1 MTSVK
6 SVLHR
11 HLMSDSPPALG
22 GGGVRTRNNARQAL
36 ANDLVAVSHRNRM
49 YFAICFAAV
58 LVVLAGAG
66 LITVRYLDSPSTIR
80 TIFGVL
86 GISITAL
93 TVQLTSLWKQK
104 VSADLLVVL
113 ARNVDES
120 QLKGLLDTLVS
131 RL

>member
-1 MTSVK
+1 
-6 SVLHR
+6 
-11 HLMSDSPPALG
+11 
-22 GGGVRTRNNARQAL
+22 
-36 ANDLVAVSHRNRM
+36 M

-66 LITVRYLDSPSTIR
+66 VITVRYLNSPSTIR

-104 VSADLLVVL
+104 VSADLLAVL
-113 ARNVDES
+113 ARNVDEN
-120 QLKGLLDTLVS
+120 QLKGLLDTLVA